1 MEKVKSWEIRKHHH
15 HHLGPKLHDFVGAS
29 IGSTLQVGRFRLQ
42 WWLAY
47 SSGRRIDHCVLTPMK
62 RMRKNGFALI
72 LLFFSRGSEIV
83 FRLWGQF
90 LVHFDHFL
98 DFKLKSGPKT
108 TTKNGSLR
116 ICLIRIARK
125 LVYSHG
131 LRHGMFRWKKNASKV
146 SKCCGKSLFL
156 LTCFDCGYQFLWV
169 KRVRIFCFLLMLGER
184 KLDHSHLLPFG
195 KANVFLFLPYV
206 PTAVLLAG
214 DSFFFGQLDGFCSVR
229 FEFSIWTF
237 QHQPTH
243 KPISCCNLAQNL
255 WSPKMDLKMTP
266 DFELFE
272 VGTPLRTS
280 PPPWC
285 RTYDNT

>member
-1 MEKVKSWEIRKHHH
+1 MTLWGVCIAFYSWPLIRK
-15 HHLGPKLHDFVGAS
+15 FVGDQKVPWNS
-29 IGSTLQVGRFRLQ
+29 GSTVQVGRFRLQ

-72 LLFFSRGSEIV
+72 LLFFSRGFEIV

-131 LRHGMFRWKKNASKV
+131 LRHGMFRWKKTPA
-146 SKCCGKSLFL
+146 KS
-156 LTCFDCGYQFLWV
+156 
-169 KRVRIFCFLLMLGER
+169 
-184 KLDHSHLLPFG
+184 
-195 KANVFLFLPYV
+195 ANVVAKVCFCWH
-206 PTAVLLAG
+206 VLTV
-214 DSFFFGQLDGFCSVR
+214 DINFYEWKESEYFVFC
-229 FEFSIWTF
+229 
-237 QHQPTH
+237 
-243 KPISCCNLAQNL
+243 
-255 WSPKMDLKMTP
+255 
-266 DFELFE
+266 
-272 VGTPLRTS
+272 
-280 PPPWC
+280 
-285 RTYDNT
+285 

>member
-1 MEKVKSWEIRKHHH
+1 MTLWGVCIAFYSWPLIRK
-15 HHLGPKLHDFVGAS
+15 FVGDQQVPWNS
-29 IGSTLQVGRFRLQ
+29 GSTVQVGRFRLQ

-72 LLFFSRGSEIV
+72 LLFFSRGFEIV